1 MITHGFKKAFQSC
14 HASRVVSQRAAS
26 YSVFC
31 LLRAEQ
37 DGIAMNVSTAKLL
50 LYFVMEEKRREY
62 QDVNEVYLEN
72 SFLVL

>member
-1 MITHGFKKAFQSC
+1 MGLKKAFQSC
-14 HASRVVSQRAAS
+14 HASHVVSWTAAS

-31 LLRAEQ
+31 VLKAEH
-37 DGIAMNVSTAKLL
+37 GEMSMSVSTAKPFYITLGWN
-50 LYFVMEEKRREY
+50 RRWY